1 MEPPMG
7 LWASLWSFIR
17 FLPFFIGLLILG
29 VLKGIMMFPVVFLVM
44 TFGISVIILGLL
56 PIHCFHT
63 YYCVLSTK
71 QFGPGLK
78 LVLCICIPIFVIA
91 WPPVGIACAVFG
103 GAAYGLLAP
112 MFATFQAIEEG
123 KTDKFYHC
131 IYDGICSTLKGSFT
145 IIRDFLDVCFFS
157 YFSIMDELRRQGPA
171 EGKHYE
177 IRLIYVPQA
186 LIAGVLG
193 AFVDFPVISIIALCK
208 SPYMLFK
215 GWHRLFH
222 DCIGREGPF
231 LETICVPFAGL
242 AILLWPLA
250 VVGAVL
256 GSMVSSIFLGAYV
269 SYINFQER
277 SFWYGLCYIVAS
289 VSIYDEYSND
299 ILDMPEGS
307 CFPRPRY
314 TKKSKMPPS
323 HTNSSTS
330 ISRPSSFK
338 KAPSRTSSLM
348 PPMVE
353 LKPLE
358 VYFWYS
364 LRIVKREITNFRSY
378 DALFEECRRQ
388 GGVMASEGIIT
399 LKDIEDDKND
409 KSGGGVLSVGLPAYC
424 ILQALLRSAKADIT
438 GILLSDNVT
447 EISSSNRPSD
457 KFFEWFLNPLI
468 IIKDQIKA
476 DKLSEEEEQYLGK
489 LVLLS
494 GDPVRLKNSTIGSV
508 PQSEIRQAELDA
520 IARRLR
526 GITKSIT
533 RYPTFRRRFDDSTKC
548 ILDELAR
555 KNEDSGKS
563 GYKKDS
569 VMEVKKGDYKECNS
583 SRPNFFSNTGNTIYT
598 LNRTGFFYF
607 ISGSTGHCEMGQ
619 HMIVLVVAQD
629 GSDGAS
635 RASDSDSNTIKV
647 FSSFGFLVFLFLFS
661 LA

>member
-1 MEPPMG
+1 MEPPTG
-7 LWASLWSFIR
+7 LWASLWNFIR

-29 VLKGIMMFPVVFLVM
+29 LLKGIVMFPVIFLII

-56 PIHCFHT
+56 PIHCFYT

-78 LVLCICIPIFVIA
+78 LMLYFCIPVFVIA
-91 WPPVGIACAVFG
+91 WPPIGIACAVFG

-131 IYDGICSTLKGSFT
+131 VCDGISSTLKGSFT

-157 YFSIMDELRRQGPA
+157 YFSIMDELRCQEPA
-171 EGKHYE
+171 EGKYYE
-177 IRLIYVPQA
+177 IRLLYVPQA

-193 AFVDFPVISIIALCK
+193 AFFDFPVISIIALCK

-256 GSMVSSIFLGAYV
+256 GSIVSSIFLGAYAAV
-269 SYINFQER
+269 IVYQER

-307 CFPRPRY
+307 CFPRPQYR
-314 TKKSKMPPS
+314 KKSKMPQ
-323 HTNSSTS
+323 HTSSS
-330 ISRPSSFK
+330 VSNSRPGSFK
-338 KAPSRTSSLM
+338 KALSRTSSLM
-348 PPMVE
+348 APMVE

-358 VYFWYS
+358 
-364 LRIVKREITNFRSY
+364 LA

-388 GGVMASEGIIT
+388 GGAMASEGMIT
-399 LKDIEDDKND
+399 LEDIEDDKND

-447 EISSSNRPSD
+447 EITSSNRPSD
-457 KFFEWFLNPLI
+457 KFFEWFLNPLV

-494 GDPVRLKNSTIGSV
+494 GDPVRLKNSTIGLV
-508 PQSEIRQAELDA
+508 PKSEIRQAELDA

-548 ILDELAR
+548 ILDEIAM
-555 KNEDSGKS
+555 KNEESGKS
-563 GYKKDS
+563 G
-569 VMEVKKGDYKECNS
+569 
-583 SRPNFFSNTGNTIYT
+583 SRNPLPLRKSKSMFGRIFSQKSFNGRSNDHNGT
-598 LNRTGFFYF
+598 LQENRT
-607 ISGSTGHCEMGQ
+607 
-619 HMIVLVVAQD
+619 
-629 GSDGAS
+629 AS
-635 RASDSDSNTIKV
+635 ERDVEI
-647 FSSFGFLVFLFLFS
+647 G
-661 LA
+661 

>member
-29 VLKGIMMFPVVFLVM
+29 VLKGIMMFPVVFLVI
-44 TFGISVIILGLL
+44 TFGISVIILSLL

-131 IYDGICSTLKGSFT
+131 IYDGVCSTLKGSFT

-171 EGKHYE
+171 EGKYYE

-193 AFVDFPVISIIALCK
+193 ALVDFPVISVIALCK

-256 GSMVSSIFLGAYV
+256 GSMVSSIFLGAYAAV
-269 SYINFQER
+269 TVYQER

-314 TKKSKMPPS
+314 RKKSKMPPS
-323 HTNSSTS
+323 HTNSSAS
-330 ISRPSSFK
+330 ISRPSSFE

-353 LKPLE
+353 LKTLE
-358 VYFWYS
+358 
-364 LRIVKREITNFRSY
+364 LA

-388 GGVMASEGIIT
+388 GEAMASEGIIT

-424 ILQALLRSAKADIT
+424 ILQALLRSAKADT
-438 GILLSDNVT
+438 SGILLSDNET
-447 EISSSNRPSD
+447 EITSSNRPSD
-457 KFFEWFLNPLI
+457 KFFEWFLNPLV

-476 DKLSEEEEQYLGK
+476 DRLSEEEELYLGK

-494 GDPVRLKNSTIGSV
+494 GDPVRLKNSNIGPV
-508 PQSEIRQAELDA
+508 PKSEIRQAELDA

-533 RYPTFRRRFDDSTKC
+533 RYPTFRRRFDASTKC

-555 KNEDSGKS
+555 KNEGSGKP
-563 GYKKDS
+563 G
-569 VMEVKKGDYKECNS
+569 
-583 SRPNFFSNTGNTIYT
+583 SRSPSLQKSKSMFG
-598 LNRTGFFYF
+598 R
-607 ISGSTGHCEMGQ
+607 
-619 HMIVLVVAQD
+619 
-629 GSDGAS
+629 
-635 RASDSDSNTIKV
+635 V
-647 FSSFGFLVFLFLFS
+647 FSKKSSKGRSSDHGDSQENPMALERDVEIG
-661 LA
+661 

>member
-29 VLKGIMMFPVVFLVM
+29 VLKGIMMFPVVFLVI
-44 TFGISVIILGLL
+44 TFGISVIILGLF

-71 QFGPGLK
+71 QFGPSLK
-78 LVLCICIPIFVIA
+78 LVLCICIPVFVIA
-91 WPPVGIACAVFG
+91 WPPVGIACAVVG

-123 KTDKFYHC
+123 KIDKFYHC

-171 EGKHYE
+171 EGKYYE

-193 AFVDFPVISIIALCK
+193 AVVDFPVISIIALCK

-215 GWHRLFH
+215 GWHRLFR

-256 GSMVSSIFLGAYV
+256 GSMVSSLFLGAYAAV
-269 SYINFQER
+269 IVYQER

-289 VSIYDEYSND
+289 VSNYDEYSND

-314 TKKSKMPPS
+314 RERSKMPPS
-323 HTNSSTS
+323 HTNLSAS
-330 ISRPSSFK
+330 ISCPSSFK
-338 KAPSRTSSLM
+338 TTPLRTSSIM

-358 VYFWYS
+358 
-364 LRIVKREITNFRSY
+364 LA
-378 DALFEECRRQ
+378 DALFEECQRQ
-388 GGVMASEGIIT
+388 GEAMASKGVIT
-399 LKDIEDDKND
+399 LQDIEND

-424 ILQALLRSAKADIT
+424 ILQALLRSVKADAS
-438 GILLSDNVT
+438 GILLSDN
-447 EISSSNRPSD
+447 
-457 KFFEWFLNPLI
+457 
-468 IIKDQIKA
+468 IKA
-476 DKLSEEEEQYLGK
+476 GKLSEEEELFLGK

-494 GDPVRLKNSTIGSV
+494 GDTVRLKSSDIGSV
-508 PQSEIRQAELDA
+508 PKSEIRQAELDA

-526 GITKSIT
+526 GITKSIS
-533 RYPTFRRRFDDSTKC
+533 RYPTFRRRFDASTKC

-555 KNEDSGKS
+555 KSEGSGKTGS
-563 GYKKDS
+563 RSPSLQKSKGMLGRMFSQRSSKSRSSDHGDS
-569 VMEVKKGDYKECNS
+569 QE
-583 SRPNFFSNTGNTIYT
+583 
-598 LNRTGFFYF
+598 NRT
-607 ISGSTGHCEMGQ
+607 
-619 HMIVLVVAQD
+619 
-629 GSDGAS
+629 AS
-635 RASDSDSNTIKV
+635 ERDVEI
-647 FSSFGFLVFLFLFS
+647 G
-661 LA
+661 